1 MAASG
6 SVTEIASRYATALF
20 ELADE
25 QKLLDAV
32 ADDVRQIESLL
43 EQSADM
49 TALVRSPVLKRDEQ
63 GKAIGAVLD
72 KMGAS
77 DLTKKFIGHVAR
89 NKRLFAL
96 SAMIKAYLSAL
107 AKQRGEVSA
116 SVTTAKKLTA
126 AQVKGLEKALN
137 GAIEGTITLDQKIK
151 PDLIGGMIVQVGSQM
166 VDSSVSTQLQKLKL
180 AMKGA

>member
-6 SVTEIASRYATALF
+6 SVNEIASRYAKALF

-32 ADDVRQIESLL
+32 ADDVRQIGALL

-49 TALVRSPVLKRDEQ
+49 DLLVRSPVLKRDEQ
-63 GKAIGAVLD
+63 GRAIGAILD
-72 KMGAS
+72 KMGAN
-77 DLTKKFIGHVAR
+77 DLTKKFIGHVAAKR
-89 NKRLFAL
+89 RLFAI
-96 SAMIKAYLSAL
+96 SAMIKAYLAAL
-107 AKQRGEVSA
+107 ATQRGEVSA
-116 SVTTAKKLTA
+116 SVVTAKKLTA
-126 AQVKGLEKALN
+126 TQVKNLEKVLN
-137 GAIEGTITLDQKIK
+137 DAVTGKISINQSVN

-166 VDSSVSTQLQKLKL
+166 IDSSVSTQLQKLKL

>member
-1 MAASG
+1 VAASG

-63 GKAIGAVLD
+63 GKAIGAILD
-72 KMGAS
+72 KMGAN
-77 DLTKKFIGHVAR
+77 DLTKKFIGHVAANR
-89 NKRLFAL
+89 RLFAI
-96 SAMIKAYLSAL
+96 SAMIKAYLAAL
-107 AKQRGEVSA
+107 AEKNGEVSA
-116 SVTTAKKLTA
+116 MVTTAKKLTA
-126 AQVKGLEKALN
+126 TQVKNLEKVLN
-137 GAIEGTITLDQKIK
+137 DAVEGKISLDQTVN